1 MSKFIMS
8 VRKLLGGILL
18 FIGFLIVILGY
29 GIAFAANLPD
39 HTSTPGALNP
49 AVNQANIKTTICVP
63 NYTSTI
69 RPKPSYTTKLKL
81 KQLRTVGA
89 YASTLG
95 ASSFEEDHLISLE
108 IGGNPTSEQNL
119 WPQHW
124 SAPFGAHQKDQLENK
139 LHRLVCSGTITL
151 VEAQQSIASNWIAAY
166 QKYITGGVK

>member
-1 MSKFIMS
+1 LLSQQTYLTTHQLLAHLIQQSIKLTLKRQFASQIIPAQS
-8 VRKLLGGILL
+8 VQ
-18 FIGFLIVILGY
+18 
-29 GIAFAANLPD
+29 N
-39 HTSTPGALNP
+39 HLN
-49 AVNQANIKTTICVP
+49 
-63 NYTSTI
+63 
-69 RPKPSYTTKLKL
+69 TTKLKL